1 MRFMC
6 TSVGIRLFRDAVRL
20 ERLARLNML
29 HGGCRRRV
37 GVEGPVSAIIRHQIA
52 TKTRVVILR
61 DQQRCGGAC
70 IPFVYF
76 PLSLFLLLFDLQ

>member
-6 TSVGIRLFRDAVRL
+6 NSVGIRLFRDTVRL
-20 ERLARLNML
+20 KRLARSNML

-76 PLSLFLLLFDLQ
+76 PLSLYLFSFDLQ